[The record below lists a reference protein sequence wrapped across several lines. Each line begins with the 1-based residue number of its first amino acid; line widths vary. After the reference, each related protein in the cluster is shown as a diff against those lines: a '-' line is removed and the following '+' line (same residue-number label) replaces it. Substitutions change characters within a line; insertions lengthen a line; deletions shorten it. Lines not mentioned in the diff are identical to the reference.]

1 MPAQRRG
8 IGGLKVRMK
17 LYNGHSFPVP
27 RGDRCGN
34 FGVTIICLQIGL
46 LWYSWPRS
54 HAQMVLDNILNPS
67 VIEAD
72 QNRSSDPIATH
83 LNRNGEAVG

>member
-1 MPAQRRG
+1 MPARRRG

-17 LYNGHSFPVP
+17 LGNDRCFPVP
-27 RGDRCGN
+27 RGDRC
-34 FGVTIICLQIGL
+34 VYVRSDHHLSSIGL
-46 LWYSWPRS
+46 LWYSWSRS